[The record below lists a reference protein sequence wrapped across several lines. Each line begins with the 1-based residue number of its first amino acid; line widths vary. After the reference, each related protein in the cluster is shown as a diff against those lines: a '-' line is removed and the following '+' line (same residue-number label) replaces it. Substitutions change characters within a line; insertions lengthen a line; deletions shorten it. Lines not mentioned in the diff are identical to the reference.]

1 MNYGVS
7 YFKDETPRRTFSTF
21 QSETSDYRIN
31 ASQII
36 KENSSIRKYY
46 REKSRNVK
54 KYLRNFHLNSYSER
68 SRLNSTKTIRNNENK
83 NKSLN
88 YNKPFN
94 KTLTNFNYKNSLSS
108 IHNKTLNNPNSLIIK
123 KEDNII
129 NNYQTISY
137 LNNNIDDFYIPP
149 IIKYSGEKKL
159 FKDKYGR
166 IKKFEDKIKE
176 LRYQKYI
183 KYILGNQFYFKQ
195 AEGSVG
201 NQLTD
206 ITNFGKNVTQNLFN
220 SYITTFKQYS
230 RLLNRT
236 LDRENDFNEN
246 EMLIENRLR
255 NEIVRLKTKKE
266 KLLRKITDLMEI
278 KKFLLCVKNK
288 SLDVENFIEEDKK
301 QIIYDIERRNLIIN
315 DYDKLKRKNSIIKV
329 KVKESKNLKSKNSV
343 VKLLS
348 DNNVNRKLSRR
359 KSTKIIMKSE
369 EYIPPNNKVIFD
381 NVDDFVNRFLILSEE
396 IKTMLKDYNKKLI
409 DIENLKSKLN
419 IINEENQI
427 SFEKKNSE
435 INKELNIKIEKR
447 QIVKS
452 KYDNLL
458 INKNNILDSQKKE
471 KLFEIYKEKIESIFN
486 YINLNYRKY
495 KERVIY
501 NIDEIRNPIIEKL
514 YFIEKVYIELTQKR
528 NQLIKD
534 DPEKYKEIIKI
545 IINKHKE
552 ELFLK
557 NKKEQKQNNK
567 MKLEKTK
574 KRINK
579 IYFTSFRKVPEKY
592 PIQNKKKENTKIN
605 INNTFEQIEYD
616 FFQM

>member
-46 REKSRNVK
+46 KEKSRNVK

-68 SRLNSTKTIRNNENK
+68 SRLNSTKTIRNNESK
-83 NKSLN
+83 NKSFN
-88 YNKPFN
+88 YNQPFN
-94 KTLTNFNYKNSLSS
+94 KTLTNFNYKNSLST
-108 IHNKTLNNPNSLIIK
+108 IHNNTLNNPNSLIIK

-129 NNYQTISY
+129 NNYKTISY
-137 LNNNIDDFYIPP
+137 SNNNVDDFYIPA
-149 IIKYSGEKKL
+149 IIKNSGEKKL

-166 IKKFEDKIKE
+166 LQKFEDKIKQ
-176 LRYQKYI
+176 LRYHKYI
-183 KYILGNQFYFKQ
+183 KFILGNQFYFKQ

-220 SYITTFKQYS
+220 SYISTFKQYY

-266 KLLRKITDLMEI
+266 KLLRKITELMEI

-288 SLDVENFIEEDKK
+288 SLDIETFNNEDKE
-301 QIIYDIERRNLIIN
+301 QILYDIERRNLIIN
-315 DYDKLKRKNSIIKV
+315 DYEKLKRKNSIIKV
-329 KVKESKNLKSKNSV
+329 KVKESKNTKPKNSV
-343 VKLLS
+343 VKFLS
-348 DNNVNRKLSRR
+348 DNNVNHKGRR

-369 EYIPPNNKVIFD
+369 VYIPPNNKVIFD
-381 NVDDFVNRFLILSEE
+381 NVDDFENRFLILSEE
-396 IKTMLKDYNKKLI
+396 IKNMLKDYNKKLI
-409 DIENLKSKLN
+409 DIEKLKSKLN
-419 IINEENQI
+419 NINEENKI
-427 SFEKKNSE
+427 TFEKKNNES
-435 INKELNIKIEKR
+435 NKELSIKIEKI

-452 KYDNLL
+452 KYENLL
-458 INKNNILDSQKKE
+458 INKKNILDSQIQG
-471 KLFEIYKEKIESIFN
+471 KLFDIYKEKIESIFN

-495 KERVIY
+495 KERIIY

-514 YFIEKVYIELTQKR
+514 YFIEKVYIELTQKI
-528 NQLIKD
+528 NKLVKD

-545 IINKHKE
+545 IINRHKQ

-557 NKKEQKQNNK
+557 NKKEQKENNK
-567 MKLEKTK
+567 MKLENTK

-579 IYFTSFRKVPEKY
+579 IYFTSFRKIHEKY
-592 PIQNKKKENTKIN
+592 PIQNKKKENKQMKL
-605 INNTFEQIEYD
+605 NNNPEQIEYD